1 MTSCKA
7 TGGGVS
13 LATDVTREAMAAP
26 RAADDFA
33 NIRARM
39 EELRLERMRVAG
51 EHTAEA
57 DEDHRARGGSHS
69 RVFGLMHRRGRVEVI
84 VAE

>member
-1 MTSCKA
+1 MA
-7 TGGGVS
+7 
-13 LATDVTREAMAAP
+13 AAP
-26 RAADDFA
+26 RVADDFA

-39 EELRLERMRVAG
+39 EELRRERMRVAG
-51 EHTAEA
+51 EHAVEA
-57 DEDHRARGGSHS
+57 DEASGGSHS